1 MKIELGSLPLE
12 EEWNDPVLKSLRHRM
27 IWVLE
32 CAQ

>member
-1 MKIELGSLPLE
+1 MQVQLGSLPLE

-27 IWVLE
+27 IWVLG